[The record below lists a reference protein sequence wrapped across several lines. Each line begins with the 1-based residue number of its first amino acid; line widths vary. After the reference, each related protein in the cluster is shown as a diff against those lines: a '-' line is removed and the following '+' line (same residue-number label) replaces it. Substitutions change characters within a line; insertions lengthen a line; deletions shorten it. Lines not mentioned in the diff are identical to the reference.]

1 MAGAAATSILVVDDH
16 PVFRAGVVAVLSR
29 LEGDPQVRE
38 AGSVAEAWAALE
50 AAPPTCATLDLQLGE
65 ANGFTLLVK
74 ARARGLPTRF
84 VVVSLFDDEALRAR
98 AMALGASG
106 FVSKDHGLDQLADA
120 VRAVL
125 RLPLPPARVD
135 DVGPAPSL
143 DERLPPLGA
152 LTRLSPAERLVL
164 RELSHNRTSTEIA
177 ARLGVSP
184 RTVQN
189 HRAHICDKLGLR
201 GTHRLLA
208 VALGLRD
215 VLDHDER

>member
-1 MAGAAATSILVVDDH
+1 MAAGEAISILVIDDH
-16 PVFRAGVVAVLSR
+16 PVFRAGVAAALSR
-29 LEGDPQVRE
+29 LEGSPVVQE

-50 AAPPTCATLDLQLGE
+50 SNPPACATLDLQLGQG
-65 ANGFTLLVK
+65 NGFTLLVK

-106 FVSKDHGLDQLADA
+106 FVSKDHGLDELADA

-125 RLPLPPARVD
+125 AQPPVLPAGHPIAPP
-135 DVGPAPSL
+135 PSL
-143 DERLPPLGA
+143 EEHLPTLGA
-152 LTRLSPAERLVL
+152 LARLSPAERQVL

-177 ARLGVSP
+177 ARLGVSV

-189 HRAHICDKLGLR
+189 HRAHICEKLGLR
-201 GTHRLLA
+201 GSNRLLA
-208 VALGLRD
+208 VALALRD
-215 VLDHDER
+215 VLDDAAV